1 MGAKEDE
8 WLGRS
13 VGEFEIIRIIGIGG
27 MGHVYEAK
35 QMHPHRSVALK
46 IVKSAAATPA
56 TLHRFEMESEML
68 ARLQHPG
75 IAQVYDSGHQI
86 HGDVLLPYFAMEYVP
101 GSRSITDYA
110 EEEHLSREG
119 RLAIFLRVCEA
130 IQYGHGLSAF
140 QDREVC
146 NRKRLG

>member
-1 MGAKEDE
+1 MNDDVNHNDDEITHDFHDPHAETHHGENAGGEWFDSKVGAKEDE

-56 TLHRFEMESEML
+56 TLHRFEMESEIFPFPTPM
-68 ARLQHPG
+68 ASTAFFIRFS
-75 IAQVYDSGHQI
+75 IAHRSNTQSPWIVI
-86 HGDVLLPYFAMEYVP
+86 LLSQE
-101 GSRSITDYA
+101 
-110 EEEHLSREG
+110 
-119 RLAIFLRVCEA
+119 
-130 IQYGHGLSAF
+130 
-140 QDREVC
+140 
-146 NRKRLG
+146 